1 MSFAR
6 FSRVWP
12 ATWIVV
18 LGMTLPAVAALPK
31 VPEGFEVRLVAT
43 VPAVL
48 YPCQVGTA
56 PDGALFVAEDP
67 MDQVGPYEARHGR
80 LLIFREGKDPV
91 VYADGFRAIQGM
103 AWHKGA
109 LYVSHMPFLTVL
121 RDTNGD
127 DKADARHDLFHD
139 LGPTD
144 NRGLNDHI
152 VSGIQ
157 FGMDGYLYISVG
169 DKGIPHATGTDGRTI
184 QIKGGGTCRCRPDGT
199 GLEVISTG
207 TRNHLEPNLDDRDNI
222 FTYDNTDD
230 GLGWWTRV
238 THHIDGGYY
247 GYPYDYHPRPDR
259 HLPRMAEY
267 GGGSPCG
274 AVLYKEDAWPEAYRG
289 MGFWAEWG
297 KGKVH
302 AFRFKPEGS
311 TFAVAQAVDF
321 AVPNGV
327 ESFRPIDLAVSY
339 DGRTLYVADWGMGG
353 WGSKTEKVGRVFAIT
368 YKGEV
373 KTRPRGKDSDPIAAQ
388 IKQLDH
394 PSFNERM
401 RAQEA
406 LIAHGSEAL
415 DAVAAALRDH
425 ATPALARRHLVWAFV
440 GLEHNPR
447 RAGKVLA
454 EVVRDPEADVRGQAV
469 RAVGLLGAGAVA
481 GGVEL
486 AIARLGDPAATVRL
500 QAAITL
506 GRLDDARAVASLLP
520 VLADGDRFIAFSARQ
535 ALRRIDDWRAAAA
548 GLNSDDPQVRAGVL
562 AAMEL
567 VYRPDAAEALASFA
581 ADTKRP
587 AGERARALQYLAQGH
602 RKTRPWDGRWWGT
615 RPYQGQPP
623 AKEVDWERT
632 PLILGAVR
640 DRLGDPAPEVRLA
653 AAEAVSEDRDRTA
666 LPALRARFAAEDDPR
681 VQAAIARVFAA
692 LSDTEALPLLIATF
706 RADRAPASVRD
717 AALAAVES
725 IGTKAAT
732 RGLTEALVQSP
743 PDDERLP
750 RLLAALGKLGDSQ
763 SVAPLVRTLANPA
776 PKVRAAAAAAL
787 GRIGQTK
794 ESAPAVRALLGDA
807 ALEVRKAAIAALAA
821 LNDRE
826 AIPALVAAAE
836 DRDTRFEATEAL
848 AAMPDVRA
856 LQVYLAGLADKSPD
870 LRKRAAGA
878 IANVRD
884 QAIPVLEQLAAR
896 KELSPLAVPELRRV
910 FVKME
915 PIAAWHTAGL
925 FARKEAQP
933 IAPEQ
938 EVRLSETYP
947 GVDGQQVAWKE
958 ARSSD
963 PSGRLDVS
971 GLYPTGNDVV
981 VYASAELKAPEARDA
996 VMNVNTDDQLV
1007 VWLNGKEV
1015 HKTAGRRGPKRE
1027 PEAVDIKLKA
1037 GTNRLLVRANNRSGR
1052 HGFALAVSEP
1062 GTYAFLKAPAAG
1074 SFNPE
1079 SYRSVALKTKGS
1091 VEHGRTLFRDLKGLA
1106 CIKCHAVQ
1114 KEGGTVGPE
1123 LSSVGAKYPRD
1134 ELITSVLYPS
1144 ARISSG
1150 YEPVVVATADGRVL
1164 TGVVKSDTPEAL
1176 EIEDADARRVRIPR
1190 AEIDE
1195 RKRSDVSLMPN
1206 GLAEGISASDFADLI
1221 SYLETLKE
1229 VAAKPAA
1236 PAVGAGSGGEG
1247 R

>member
-6 FSRVWP
+6 FSRLWA
-12 ATWIVV
+12 ATSILV
-18 LGMTLPAVAALPK
+18 LGVTLPSRAALPK

-67 MDQVGPYEARHGR
+67 MDQVGPYESRHGR
-80 LLIFREGKDPV
+80 ILLFRDGKDPV

-169 DKGIPHATGTDGRTI
+169 DKGIPRATGPDGRTI

-199 GLEVISTG
+199 GLEVVSTG
-207 TRNHLEPNLDDRDNI
+207 TRNHLEPNLDDRDDI

-274 AVLYKEDAWPEAYRG
+274 AVLYKEDAWPEKYRG

-302 AFRFKPEGS
+302 AFRFRPEGS
-311 TFAVAQAVDF
+311 TFAVAEAVDF

-339 DGRTLYVADWGMGG
+339 DGRTMYVADWGMGG

-388 IKQLDH
+388 IQQLDH

-406 LIAHGSEAL
+406 LIARGPEAL
-415 DAVAAALRDH
+415 GPVAAALVDH
-425 ATPALARRHLVWAFV
+425 ATPPLARRHLVWAFV
-440 GLEHNPR
+440 GIERNPR

-454 EVVRDPEADVRGQAV
+454 EVVNDPEADVRAQAV
-469 RAVGLLGAGAVA
+469 RAVGLLGAGAVER
-481 GGVEL
+481 GTDL
-486 AIARLGDPAATVRL
+486 ALARLSDPAPTVRL

-506 GRLDDARAVASLLP
+506 GRLADPRAAASLLP
-520 VLADGDRFIAFSARQ
+520 VLADDDRFIAFSARQ
-535 ALRRIDDWRAAAA
+535 ALRRIDDWRAATA
-548 GLNSDDPQVRAGVL
+548 GLSSDNPRVRAGVL

-587 AGERARALQYLAQGH
+587 AEERARALAYLVQAH

-615 RPYQGQPP
+615 RPYAGQPP
-623 AKEVDWERT
+623 AKDFDWERT
-632 PLILGAVR
+632 PLVLGAVR
-640 DRLGDPAPEVRLA
+640 DRLGDPAAEVRLA

-666 LPALRARFAAEDDPR
+666 LPALRARFAREDDPR
-681 VQAAIARVFAA
+681 VEVALARDFAA
-692 LSDTEALPLLIATF
+692 LGDTEALPLLISAF
-706 RADRAPASVRD
+706 RADSTPASVRD

-725 IGTKAAT
+725 IGTKAAA
-732 RGLTEALVQSP
+732 RGLTEALEQSKP
-743 PDDERLP
+743 GDDRLP
-750 RLLAALGKLGDSQ
+750 RLIAALGKVGDSHA
-763 SVAPLVRTLANPA
+763 VVPLVRTLTSPE

-787 GRIGQTK
+787 GRIGDTK
-794 ESAPAVRALLGDA
+794 GSAPAVRGLLGDGV
-807 ALEVRKAAIAALAA
+807 LEVRKAAIAALSA

-826 AIPALVAAAE
+826 SVPALIAAAE
-836 DRDTRFEATEAL
+836 GRDTRFEATEAL

-856 LQVYLAGLADKSPD
+856 LQVYLAGLTDKSPD
-870 LRKRAAGA
+870 LRKRSAGA

-910 FVKME
+910 FVKMD
-915 PIAAWHTAGL
+915 PIRSWHTAGL
-925 FARKEAQP
+925 FGRKEAQP
-933 IAPEQ
+933 IAAEKV
-938 EVRLSETYP
+938 VRLTDTYT
-947 GVDGQQVAWKE
+947 GLDGKPVAWKE

-963 PSGRLDVS
+963 SSGRLDLS
-971 GLYPTGNDVV
+971 ALYPTGNDVA
-981 VYASAELKAPEARDA
+981 VYAYAELKAPEARDA
-996 VMNVNTDDQLV
+996 IMNVSSDDQLV

-1015 HKTAGRRGPKRE
+1015 HKTGGRRGPRRE
-1027 PEAVDIKLKA
+1027 PESVEIKLNA
-1037 GTNRLLVRANNRSGR
+1037 GTNQLLIRANNRNGR
-1052 HGFALAVSEP
+1052 RGFTLAVSEP

-1079 SYRSVALKTKGS
+1079 AYRVAALKAKGS
-1091 VEHGRTLFRDLKGLA
+1091 VEHGRALFRDLKGLA
-1106 CIKCHAVQ
+1106 CIKCHTVQ
-1114 KEGGTVGPE
+1114 KEGGAVGPE
-1123 LSSVGAKYPRD
+1123 LSSVAAKYPRD

-1176 EIEDADARRVRIPR
+1176 EIEDADARRIRIPR
-1190 AEIDE
+1190 DEIDE

-1221 SYLETLKE
+1221 SYLETLKD
-1229 VAAKPAA
+1229 VAARPAA
-1236 PAVGAGSGGEG
+1236 PAAATGGGG